1 MDSKILNLLASLML
15 ALPMASISAQERPG
29 DDYQN
34 VCTTTY
40 STTSIIRYG
49 GIASCLAYGGLNG
62 QQFLQL
68 TEYVLPQTSPTRY
81 LFGFA
86 PIGGL
91 VSCTANVPYYD
102 TLTTSTPTTTCGLQP
117 RAPFITLSAYADD
130 CVESPVTLLGELYWS
145 YQSGDVYELEARFR
159 DAVPFTPFWS
169 GSISAPY
176 FYLPFEYARSRPVE
190 YRLRTTRGGTTGS
203 WSYIAPNCVR
213 DRHER

>member
-1 MDSKILNLLASLML
+1 MYSKILKLSAALMP
-15 ALPMASISAQERPG
+15 AFWVVPASAQERAG

-40 STTSIIRYG
+40 STTNIIRYG

-68 TEYVLPQTSPTRY
+68 TEYVFPQTSTTRY
-81 LFGFA
+81 LFGVA
-86 PIGGL
+86 PTGEL
-91 VSCTANVPYYD
+91 LSCTANVPYYD
-102 TLTTSTPTTTCGLQP
+102 TLTTTTPTTTCSMQP

-130 CVESPVTLLGELYWS
+130 CVDSPVTLLGELYWS
-145 YQSGDVYELEARFR
+145 YQPGDTYEVQARFR
-159 DAVPFTPFWS
+159 DSIPFTPFWS
-169 GSISAPY
+169 GSISAPF

-190 YRLRTTRGGTTGS
+190 YRLRTTRTGTSGS